1 MNCKNCKELLTN
13 EEKLKNKKLKQN
25 EYNKKWR
32 TKNREK
38 FNLIL
43 KEFYKNNINN
53 NDEYK
58 KYKNDKCKELREKKR
73 QNLLLQGIEI
83 KKRG

>member
-43 KEFYKNNINN
+43 KEFYKNNIKN

-58 KYKNDKCKELREKKR
+58 KYKNDKCKELREKKKTKFIITR
-73 QNLLLQGIEI
+73 Y
-83 KKRG
+83 